1 MKKIKDR
8 ITLGIVSGLLGTALK
23 IASDEI
29 FLSNKISK
37 RSFRETASG
46 VWVSTRRQA
55 KSPYGQ
61 ILGSL
66 LDLGMGMVGSVG
78 QVYILSKTGKDNL
91 FVKGT
96 FFGIAYGSFITAGLS
111 ALPTN
116 KVRPK
121 DAESNL
127 SYMASHA
134 LFGLATTYAILA
146 LGDKSLWDVPPSNNY
161 IKPTQY
167 TTAETNK
174 ESPKG
179 PEWRAMFN

>member
-8 ITLGIVSGLLGTALK
+8 ITLGIVAGLVGTALK
-23 IASDEI
+23 IGSDEF
-29 FLSNKISK
+29 FLRKNISK

-46 VWVSTRRQA
+46 VWVSTRREA

-61 ILGSL
+61 ILGSI

-78 QVYILSKTGKDNL
+78 QVYILSKTGRDNL
-91 FVKGT
+91 FTKGI
-96 FFGIAYGSFITAGLS
+96 FFGIAYGSLITAGLS

-116 KVRPK
+116 KVKPK

-127 SYMASHA
+127 SYIVSHA
-134 LFGLATTYAILA
+134 LFGLATTYAISA

-167 TTAETNK
+167 TTAQTNN
-174 ESPKG
+174 ENGDASR
-179 PEWRAMFN
+179 WSTMLN